1 MANVKPALCRRLK
14 FQKMKCENC
23 GNELVGASIVCR
35 QCNSNITQGRVG
47 QWRARHNNANPAA
60 AQAQA
65 TRTISPLPAPKSEI
79 KKQSIE
85 SGKAANAGS
94 FEPRPQPARFEPQ
107 RQTSQAALPQ
117 TAPAKSSASSSAE
130 DESGVVQF
138 PAWRAQLKDKVKE
151 VRDRRTNPMPDAD
164 TGPDEAQ
171 LDPNPIVESALKRI
185 RWSQHTTPQS
195 LAESSESNSQTVQK
209 QKPETES
216 RPFNR
221 VEPKPDSPPSSRV
234 SLSSNPLLARK
245 PSAQPV
251 VRTEPA
257 PRSAPKPEPKS
268 APLPPAEDRIEIKPA
283 AQPEPKPGSGS
294 LTNPVTKTGSGPL
307 TAPVS
312 KTGSGSL
319 TSLPKVRTTGEIKK
333 PAPPQPAPQ
342 RTPSGS
348 LVQPPRIP
356 VETKVIGLN
365 PSVSDLPGFDATGT
379 KQALKPRNAT
389 LWGRTLA
396 GVCDFEIV
404 AMAFLP
410 IFWPY
415 AVLNTSIGYES
426 GAIMFVLLAALMFCY
441 QLLTLTIAN
450 RTTGMAFLRLR
461 LVNSTNKEKPVT
473 FLQKLLRALAATAVS
488 FIPPLNFLVIQS
500 NPQHRSLPDLISGTS
515 LLERVKAS

>member
-1 MANVKPALCRRLK
+1 
-14 FQKMKCENC
+14 MKCENC

-47 QWRARHNNANPAA
+47 QWRARHNNVNPAV

-65 TRTISPLPAPKSEI
+65 IRTISPLPAPKPEL
-79 KKQSIE
+79 KKQPIE
-85 SGKAANAGS
+85 SGKAADTSS
-94 FEPRPQPARFEPQ
+94 FEPRLQPARFEPKQ
-107 RQTSQAALPQ
+107 RISQASLPK
-117 TAPAKSSASSSAE
+117 TAPAKSSAASSTE

-151 VRDRRTNPMPDAD
+151 VRDRRTNPMADAD
-164 TGPDEAQ
+164 TEPDEAQ

-185 RWSQHTTPQS
+185 RWSQHITPQS
-195 LAESSESNSQTVQK
+195 PDESNKTEAQPVQNP
-209 QKPETES
+209 KPGIETQPES
-216 RPFNR
+216 KPLNR
-221 VEPKPDSPPSSRV
+221 VEPKPEFPPSSRI

-245 PSAQPV
+245 PASQPIA
-251 VRTEPA
+251 RTEPA
-257 PRSAPKPEPKS
+257 PRSVPKPEPIS
-268 APLPPAEDRIEIKPA
+268 APLPEIEDRVEIKPVPPPA
-283 AQPEPKPGSGS
+283 PKPGSGS
-294 LTNPVTKTGSGPL
+294 LTSPATKPGSGQL
-307 TAPVS
+307 TAPS
-312 KTGSGSL
+312 AKTGSGSL

-333 PAPPQPAPQ
+333 PATPPQPAPQ

-348 LVQPPRIP
+348 LVQPPRNP

-365 PSVSDLPGFDATGT
+365 PSVSNLPGFDATGAY
-379 KQALKPRNAT
+379 QALKPRNAT

-396 GVCDFEIV
+396 GACDFEIV

-426 GAIMFVLLAALMFCY
+426 VAVMFVLLASLMFCY
-441 QLLTLTIAN
+441 QLLTLSIAN

-461 LVNSTNKEKPVT
+461 LVNSANKEKPVT
-473 FLQKLLRALAATAVS
+473 FLQKLLRALSATAVS

-500 NPQHRSLPDLISGTS
+500 NPQHRSLPDLISGTM